1 MAHPNLMAELKYR
14 LFPEHITADLEQK
27 YRQRMHA
34 LIGDHEAG
42 TLNVFRNLMKAS
54 GMVGALHEKR
64 LARHNLSTA
73 KMRLL
78 FWLAM
83 RDEEGLM
90 PSELGKMQGIMPNT
104 VTSLVS
110 GLRDAGLVE
119 QGSHP
124 DDRRKKIIRITA
136 AGKAAI
142 RELAPSH
149 NEFIELVFAHLT
161 HEQLDTLNTLLLS
174 LIDRARQLEESTAE
188 SEGGDRDQS

>member
-1 MAHPNLMAELKYR
+1 MTALKYR
-14 LFPEHITADLEQK
+14 LFPEHIAADLEQT
-27 YRQRMHA
+27 YRQRLHA

-54 GMVGALHEKR
+54 GMLGALHEKR
-64 LARHNLSTA
+64 LARHNMSTA

-90 PSELGKMQGIMPNT
+90 PSELGKIQGIMPNT
-104 VTSLVS
+104 VTSLVN
-110 GLRDAGLVE
+110 GLREAGLVE

-124 DDRRKKIIRITA
+124 DDRRKKIIWITP

-142 RELAPSH
+142 RDLAPSH
-149 NEFIELVFAHLT
+149 NAFVEQVFDHLT

-174 LIDRARQLEESTAE
+174 LIERARQLEEPE
-188 SEGGDRDQS
+188 SSVSDTNGGKVDQS